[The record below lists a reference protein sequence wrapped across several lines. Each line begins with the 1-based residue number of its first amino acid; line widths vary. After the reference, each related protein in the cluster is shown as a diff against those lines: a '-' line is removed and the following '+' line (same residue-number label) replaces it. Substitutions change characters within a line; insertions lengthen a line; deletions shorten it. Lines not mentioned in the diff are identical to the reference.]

1 MGVTKVVS
9 ITIKTDYSTA
19 IAQYLKGK
27 GFEIVL
33 VTGRSPAMTFQMET
47 VTIFTDE
54 VHRFCN
60 PSTRV
65 VAFTLHCRACP
76 ENNESSR
83 ATGRMT
89 IPRMA
94 RRMSNGSYALPCP
107 LRHCIASTPMYN
119 RAFDLCDYLAILFP
133 AICRAALRPGS
144 GDNDADVDWFA
155 EYQRLPGQATL
166 PDPPPYLGIL
176 ALIDQLKRCIYEANA
191 IALFAAFGLPY
202 NANMTHLAALI

>member
-1 MGVTKVVS
+1 
-9 ITIKTDYSTA
+9 
-19 IAQYLKGK
+19 
-27 GFEIVL
+27 
-33 VTGRSPAMTFQMET
+33 
-47 VTIFTDE
+47 
-54 VHRFCN
+54 
-60 PSTRV
+60 
-65 VAFTLHCRACP
+65 
-76 ENNESSR
+76 
-83 ATGRMT
+83 
-89 IPRMA
+89 
-94 RRMSNGSYALPCP
+94 
-107 LRHCIASTPMYN
+107 MYN